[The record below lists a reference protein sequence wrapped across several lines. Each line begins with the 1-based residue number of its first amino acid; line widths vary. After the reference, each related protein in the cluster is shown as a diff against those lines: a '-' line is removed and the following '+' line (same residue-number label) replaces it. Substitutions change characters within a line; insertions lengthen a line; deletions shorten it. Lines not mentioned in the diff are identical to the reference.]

1 MKKRHQNKE
10 DSKSMIARLIKMIDP
25 LLIVFAFY
33 ITWRLYYSHL
43 TAVIYWWRGELA
55 IMGIYLFVYVYLSH
69 LYHGYWI
76 HINRISEVIYSQALA
91 AIVSLFLIYMVLVL
105 LCKRVPNILPLFAM
119 LVVQGI
125 IISLWAVLAHK
136 WYYHSHPK
144 RKTVIVWDER
154 PGIEDR
160 ILEYGMDKQFEI
172 IGIHN
177 VLECMKDMDGI
188 LQGADA
194 VFMCDLHSHE
204 RNQMVKYCVEN
215 GVTAYVIP
223 RIGDTIMSGASNT
236 HLMHLPILMVR
247 RTPAKWEYLLLKRL
261 FDIVVSFIG
270 IIILSPI
277 IIIATVAI
285 KLGDGGSV
293 FYRQERLTRD
303 GEVFNIIK
311 FRSMKMDAE
320 SDGVPVLSTGDDDGR
335 VTSVGRIM
343 RRLRIDEIPQLI
355 NVVKGEMSIVGP
367 RPERPEIATEYEKEL
382 PSFSLRL
389 QMKAGIT
396 GYAQVYGQYNT
407 SPYDKL
413 LMDLTYISRAS
424 ISEDFRIILATIKI
438 LFMAESTEGVHE

>member
-160 ILEYGMDKQFEI
+160 ILE
-172 IGIHN
+172 
-177 VLECMKDMDGI
+177 
-188 LQGADA
+188 
-194 VFMCDLHSHE
+194 
-204 RNQMVKYCVEN
+204 
-215 GVTAYVIP
+215 
-223 RIGDTIMSGASNT
+223 
-236 HLMHLPILMVR
+236 
-247 RTPAKWEYLLLKRL
+247 
-261 FDIVVSFIG
+261 
-270 IIILSPI
+270 
-277 IIIATVAI
+277 
-285 KLGDGGSV
+285 
-293 FYRQERLTRD
+293 
-303 GEVFNIIK
+303 
-311 FRSMKMDAE
+311 
-320 SDGVPVLSTGDDDGR
+320 
-335 VTSVGRIM
+335 
-343 RRLRIDEIPQLI
+343 
-355 NVVKGEMSIVGP
+355 
-367 RPERPEIATEYEKEL
+367 
-382 PSFSLRL
+382 
-389 QMKAGIT
+389 
-396 GYAQVYGQYNT
+396 
-407 SPYDKL
+407 
-413 LMDLTYISRAS
+413 
-424 ISEDFRIILATIKI
+424 
-438 LFMAESTEGVHE
+438 